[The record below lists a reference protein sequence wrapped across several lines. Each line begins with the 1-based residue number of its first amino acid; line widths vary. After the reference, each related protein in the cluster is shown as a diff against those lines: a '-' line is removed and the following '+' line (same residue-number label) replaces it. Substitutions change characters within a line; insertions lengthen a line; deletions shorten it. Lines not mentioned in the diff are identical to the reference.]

1 MNELLQ
7 KLKSDNKYFLPGLI
21 VAALVVALLL
31 WAVTVRMIVPANR
44 YAQAERL
51 LESGRF
57 ADAAT
62 AFEAL
67 GEYSDAAERCRQA
80 KYAQAEELMEQG
92 RFEEA
97 VSAFK
102 ALGDYSDAEDRIQ
115 DVRYA
120 RAEELLAQGKYE

>member
-21 VAALVVALLL
+21 VAALVVALML

-67 GEYSDAAERCRQA
+67 GEYSDAA
-80 KYAQAEELMEQG
+80 
-92 RFEEA
+92 
-97 VSAFK
+97 
-102 ALGDYSDAEDRIQ
+102 
-115 DVRYA
+115 
-120 RAEELLAQGKYE
+120 